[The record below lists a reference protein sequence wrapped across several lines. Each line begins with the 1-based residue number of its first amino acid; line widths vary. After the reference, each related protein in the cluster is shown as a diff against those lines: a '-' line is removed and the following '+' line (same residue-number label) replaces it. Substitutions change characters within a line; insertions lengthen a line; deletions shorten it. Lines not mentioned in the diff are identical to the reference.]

1 MRTVAYYRRSTNIQ
15 ENSLEMQRQM
25 ARNISYH
32 KALLIDEEYIDDAV
46 SSRKKTIKERFA
58 LQKLL
63 TEIEKE
69 TVHTLLVY
77 KRDRLARN
85 AIEYLEIYHLLR
97 EKKINVIFTAE
108 NEVPIQYSPA
118 GELIELLMAGVIQR
132 EGEQIVERIQETI
145 KANFQR
151 GITPGNLPYG
161 YYYDRK
167 TRTIHRNE
175 EQLSIVKFLFDQ
187 AAKDT
192 ISSIKELKDLLHI
205 QNEIPQDKKWS
216 TQMIKKVLANPTY
229 MGERVLNI
237 SGEVLK
243 SHYQQL
249 AIVDEKQWLKAQQF
263 LEQTAKPKR
272 LTNEQ
277 PPIIYSLAGLLICK
291 ECRHPLT
298 PFTSR
303 RNNQPTFYYRCKE
316 HSIKFEKNLIEAKV
330 LDACKEFFQTLL
342 QSNLQELYD
351 RYQQANEQKL
361 QQEKN
366 NIENEFDAIER
377 QLITKTEKWFQETS
391 EPEKEKLQVQLLNL
405 YDKQEN
411 LLQQIEQINQEIA
424 ELQTLK
430 HLMESK
436 SSLLVHVEPSCGET
450 DIKSL
455 FQDIVKEVL
464 LNSYTM
470 HITFKHPFLSVK
482 EAFADEVS

>member
-1 MRTVAYYRRSTNIQ
+1 MKTVAYYRRSTNIQ
-15 ENSLEMQRQM
+15 ENSIDMQRQM
-25 ARNISYH
+25 ARNLSYQ

-46 SSRKKTIKERFA
+46 SSRKKTIKERQA
-58 LQKLL
+58 LQRLL
-63 TEIEKE
+63 IEIEKE
-69 TVHTLLVY
+69 KIQTLFVY

-97 EKKINVIFTAE
+97 KREINVIFTAE

-151 GITPGNLPYG
+151 GVTPGNLPYG
-161 YYYDRK
+161 YCYDRNTK
-167 TRTIHRNE
+167 TIHRNE
-175 EQLSIVKFLFDQ
+175 EQLSVVKFLFDQ
-187 AAKDT
+187 AATDT
-192 ISSIKELKDLLHI
+192 ISSIKELKDLLQI
-205 QNEIPQDKKWS
+205 QNDIPQDKKWS

-263 LEQTAKPKR
+263 LEQIAKPR
-272 LTNEQ
+272 LINEK

-291 ECRHPLT
+291 ECKQPLI
-298 PFTSR
+298 PFKSKI
-303 RNNQPTFYYRCKE
+303 NNQQTFYYRCKE
-316 HSIKFEKNLIEAKV
+316 HSIKFEKNLIEVKV

-342 QSNLQELYD
+342 QSNLPELYD

-391 EPEKEKLQVQLLNL
+391 EPEKEKLQVQLINL
-405 YDKQEN
+405 HDKQEN
-411 LLQQIEQINQEIA
+411 LRQQIEKINQEIA
-424 ELQTLK
+424 GLQTLK

-436 SSLLVHVEPSCGET
+436 SSLLVHDEPSYDET
-450 DIKSL
+450 NLKSL
-455 FQDIVKEVL
+455 VQDIIKEVV

-470 HITFKHPFLSVK
+470 HIIFKHPFLTVK
-482 EAFADEVS
+482 ESVVDEVG

>member
-1 MRTVAYYRRSTNIQ
+1 MKTVAYYRRSTNIQ
-15 ENSLEMQRQM
+15 ENSIEMQRQM
-25 ARNISYH
+25 ARNLSYQ
-32 KALLIDEEYIDDAV
+32 KALLIDEEYVDDAV
-46 SSRKKTIKERFA
+46 SSRKKTIKERQA
-58 LQKLL
+58 LQRLL
-63 TEIEKE
+63 IEIEKE
-69 TVHTLLVY
+69 KIQTLFVY

-85 AIEYLEIYHLLR
+85 ALEYLEIYHLLR

-161 YYYDRK
+161 YCYDRNTK
-167 TRTIHRNE
+167 TVHRNE
-175 EQLSIVKFLFDQ
+175 EQLSVVKFLFDQ
-187 AAKDT
+187 AATDT
-192 ISSIKELKDLLHI
+192 ISSIKELKNLLDI

-249 AIVDEKQWLKAQQF
+249 AIVDEKLWLKAQQF
-263 LEQTAKPKR
+263 LEQTAKPR
-272 LTNEQ
+272 LINEQ
-277 PPIIYSLAGLLICK
+277 PAIIYSLAGLLICK
-291 ECRHPLT
+291 ECKQPLT
-298 PFTSR
+298 PFTSN
-303 RNNQPTFYYRCKE
+303 RNNQQTFFYRCKE
-316 HSIKFEKNLIEAKV
+316 HSIKIEKNLIEAKV

-342 QSNLQELYD
+342 KSNLQKLFD

-391 EPEKEKLQVQLLNL
+391 EPEKEKLQIQLLTL

-411 LLQQIEQINQEIA
+411 LRKQIEKINQEIA

-430 HLMESK
+430 HLMKSK
-436 SSLLVHVEPSCGET
+436 LSLLVYDEPSYVET
-450 DIKSL
+450 NLKSL
-455 FQDIVKEVL
+455 FQDIVKEVV

-470 HITFKHPFLSVK
+470 HITFKHPFLTVK
-482 EAFADEVS
+482 EAVVDEVS